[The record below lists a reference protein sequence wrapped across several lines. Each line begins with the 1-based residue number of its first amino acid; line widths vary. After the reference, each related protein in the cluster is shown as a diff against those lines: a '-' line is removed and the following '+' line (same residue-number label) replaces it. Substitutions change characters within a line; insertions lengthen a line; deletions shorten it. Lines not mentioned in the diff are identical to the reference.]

1 MVFLPLP
8 IARICRILYTESVDI
23 PLRKIKFRGSSRA
36 DLRSFPED
44 ARREAGQQLFRVQ
57 LGMEPESW
65 KPMETVG
72 AGVREIRIRDDSGIY
87 RVMYVAKFAKTI
99 YVLHCFQKKTQKT
112 APNDLTL
119 AQRRYKELARE
130 MSQ

>member
-1 MVFLPLP
+1 M
-8 IARICRILYTESVDI
+8 DI
-23 PLRKIKFRGSSRA
+23 PLRKIKFRGSSRTN
-36 DLRSFPED
+36 LRSFPED

-57 LGMEPESW
+57 LGMEPDNW
-65 KPMETVG
+65 KPMEAVG
-72 AGVREIRIRDDSGIY
+72 AGVREIRIRLESGAY
-87 RVMYVAKFAKTI
+87 RAMYVTKFAEAI